1 MNNFMKE
8 ILKGIWIKITAGL
21 ILLLIAMVGTFF
33 INTAM
38 MMEQYKVDKAY
49 SDKDRRELTTAI
61 KRLNGVIGEMSK
73 ILAVNSNRILTCE
86 KDIDRLHR

>member
-1 MNNFMKE
+1 MKE

-21 ILLLIAMVGTFF
+21 VLLLIAMVSTFF
-33 INTAM
+33 INTAL

-49 SDKDRRELTTAI
+49 SDKDRKELTIAI
-61 KRLNGVIGEMSK
+61 KKLNTVISKMSK

-86 KDIDRLHR
+86 KNIDRLHR